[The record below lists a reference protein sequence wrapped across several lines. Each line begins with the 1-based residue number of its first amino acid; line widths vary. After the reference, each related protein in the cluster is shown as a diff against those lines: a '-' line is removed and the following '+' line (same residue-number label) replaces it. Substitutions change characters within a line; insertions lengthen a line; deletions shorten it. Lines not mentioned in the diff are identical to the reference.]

1 MMHRLKA
8 HCSIKQLREIRAFVE
23 KVLKSHAMSDI
34 EAYQIVL
41 AVDEICANLIIH
53 SHQGNADESFEVC
66 INYKDKEE
74 VIFEIVDEGMAFAL
88 NQYSEPN
95 LKDIIIKKQKGGLG
109 LMLVQRIMDKIEFTK
124 KNNKNVCTLCKKI
137 DKD

>member
-1 MMHRLKA
+1 MEHRLKA
-8 HCSIKQLREIRAFVE
+8 NCSKKQLREIRAFVE

-53 SHQGNADESFEVC
+53 SHQCNADESFEVC
-66 INYKDKEE
+66 INYKDDEE
-74 VIFEIVDEGMAFAL
+74 IIFEIVDDGMAFAL

-95 LKDIIIKKQKGGLG
+95 LKEIIHKKKKGGLG
-109 LMLVQRIMDKIEFTK
+109 LMLVQRIMDKIEFHK
-124 KNNKNVCTLCKKI
+124 RNNKNICTLCKKI
-137 DKD
+137 DKT

>member
-1 MMHRLKA
+1 MIHRLKSQ
-8 HCSIKQLREIRAFVE
+8 CSKKQLREIRAFVE
-23 KVLKSHAMSDI
+23 KVLKSHEMPDI

-53 SHQGNADESFEVC
+53 SHHCNVEESFEVC
-66 INYKDKEE
+66 IDYQDKEI
-74 VIFEIVDEGMAFAL
+74 IFEIVDDGLAFAL

-95 LKDIIIKKQKGGLG
+95 LKEIIRTKKKGGLG

-124 KNNKNVCTLCKKI
+124 RNNKNVCLLCKKI
-137 DKD
+137 EGG

>member
-1 MMHRLKA
+1 MIHKLKA
-8 HCSIKQLREIRAFVE
+8 NCSKKQLREIRAFVE

-34 EAYQIVL
+34 EAYQLVL

-53 SHQGNADESFEVC
+53 SHQCNADESFEVC
-66 INYKDKEE
+66 INYKDNKEI
-74 VIFEIVDEGMAFAL
+74 IFEIVDDGKAFAL

-95 LKDIIIKKQKGGLG
+95 LKEIIHKKKKGGLG
-109 LMLVQRIMDKIEFTK
+109 LMLVQRIMDKIEFHK
-124 KNNKNVCTLCKKI
+124 RNNKNICILCKKI